1 MTDAPENSGER
12 QPHAE
17 AGRLNE
23 LAGSIEQIAAV
34 GMTIGVEAAATQE
47 QLRTFR
53 ESGLSAYGESLLT
66 DDQLLDQRL
75 QTIGKDSMEI
85 GAIYPVDHLLPLGR
99 NFVSRTGGRLLGAL
113 PEGAEN
119 LGQFRI
125 KQGGRIRKFAQQL
138 RTVSEMLPEPPED
151 VTALPTPDI
160 SQHPVEVSQG
170 KATDRDIELYFGR
183 QFADLVTYFKHP
195 QVQAALTQ
203 LREEWPTEDDM
214 IAISFKDMDEPWEQ
228 AFTALGTTCNPESMG
243 AQMAASVL
251 LEAID
256 SWIRD
261 PSGTVMSKITP
272 DDSNPNRL
280 AISQSTR
287 LKLVGFK
294 SLNSLYQDGA
304 VRAAEYEGGLG
315 EALSTQIELYEQRVR
330 EVLIR
335 KKEFT
340 SVLLATENETQ
351 GQLLER
357 LALEARV
364 DAAIGAILDAKPP
377 RAKISPKENLEQSD
391 IITARR
397 RVLHEYI
404 GMLAAGEQEA
414 TRNEAVTETLS
425 ELGALRSKYSLSRAN
440 FRAHADPNLDH
451 TRNLVNGFT
460 GILMGRQLANP
471 VSKEFARDFLST
483 MYTIAD
489 DLNHRDAREV
499 FDELLLDVERED
511 WLTERL
517 GGFGE
522 GALLADNGSSLR
534 ERLGWYVAN
543 ELQLSGTMLR
553 VLPEYVSRVLSAFDE
568 YWNSLDPD
576 YEPPTANNGS
586 TSLVNYERAQEIL
599 GSLIELDFRLF
610 PPDTS
615 FDILKEELI
624 EHVGKGTKRA
634 ERIQWQKLENLVL
647 LYDYYGEMEG
657 VTVNLF
663 RALPG
668 SLKQSFPYYVLEL
681 AIKQPNGTTRRVAIG
696 ENPIRDNATYVMNE
710 DDQNWQTVFGYT
722 KPEARQKGASRIWH
736 SRDPKLREQHF
747 AKIIDHVAQF
757 DPVLL
762 AFELSSGTQ

>member
-1 MTDAPENSGER
+1 MTESPNNSGER
-12 QPHAE
+12 QPHAD
-17 AGRLNE
+17 ADKLNE

-34 GMTIGVEAAATQE
+34 GMTIGVEATATQE

-75 QTIGKDSMEI
+75 QTIGKDTMEI
-85 GAIYPVDHLLPLGR
+85 GADFPVDHFLPLGR
-99 NFVSRTGGRLLGAL
+99 NFVSRTGGRVMGAL
-113 PEGAEN
+113 QEGAEN
-119 LGQFRI
+119 LGQFHF
-125 KQGGRIRKFAQQL
+125 KQSGRIRKFAQQL

-151 VTALPTPDI
+151 VAALPAPDI
-160 SQHPVEVSQG
+160 SQHPVDVSQG
-170 KATDRDIELYFGR
+170 QATDRDIELYFGR
-183 QFADLVTYFKHP
+183 RFADLVTYFKHP
-195 QVQAALTQ
+195 QVQAALTL
-203 LREEWPTEDDM
+203 LRKECRKEEDM
-214 IAISFKDMDEPWEQ
+214 ISFSFIDMDEPWEQ
-228 AFTALGTTCNPESMG
+228 AFTALGTTCNPESIG
-243 AQMAASVL
+243 AHMAASTL

-261 PSGTVMSKITP
+261 PSDTVMSKITT
-272 DDSNPNRL
+272 DDDNPSKL
-280 AISQSTR
+280 VISQSTR
-287 LKLVGFK
+287 LNLVVYKTF
-294 SLNSLYQDGA
+294 NNLYQDGA
-304 VRAAEYEGGLG
+304 VRAAEYEGGL
-315 EALSTQIELYEQRVR
+315 EETLRTQIDLYEQRVR
-330 EVLIR
+330 EGLSR

-340 SVLLATENETQ
+340 SVLLAAESETQ
-351 GQLLER
+351 EQLLER

-364 DAAIGAILDAKPP
+364 DAAIGALLDAKPP
-377 RAKISPKENLEQSD
+377 RAKISSANGLEQSD

-404 GMLAAGEQEA
+404 GMVAASEQEA
-414 TRNEAVTETLS
+414 TRNEVVTETLS

-460 GILMGRQLANP
+460 GILMGRQLTNP

-489 DLNHRDAREV
+489 DLDHRDAREV
-499 FDELLLDVERED
+499 FDELLLDIERED
-511 WLTERL
+511 GLTERL

-522 GALLADNGSSLR
+522 GALLADSGSSLR
-534 ERLGWYVAN
+534 ERLSWYVAN

-553 VLPEYVSRVLSAFDE
+553 ALPEYVSRVLSAFDE
-568 YWNSLDPD
+568 YWNSMDPD
-576 YEPPTANNGS
+576 YETPIANNGS
-586 TSLVNYERAQEIL
+586 TPLVNYERAQEIL

-615 FDILKEELI
+615 FEVLKEELI
-624 EHVGKGTKRA
+624 DHVGRGTKRA

-657 VTVNLF
+657 VTVNLY

-681 AIKQPNGTTRRVAIG
+681 AIKQANGATRRVAIG
-696 ENPIRDNATYVMNE
+696 ENPVRDNATYVMRE
-710 DDQNWQTVFGYT
+710 DDQNWQTVFGFT

-747 AKIIDHVAQF
+747 TKIIDHVAQL

-762 AFELSSGTQ
+762 AFELSSGTR